1 MKLEKISFNYS
12 TEKLR
17 GIKVH
22 APEVYENLEL
32 YLSQNMDKIYT
43 KYVPKSTRL
52 YIEAVLSGEENIQG
66 KSTNKN
72 EK

>member
-22 APEVYENLEL
+22 SPDVYENLEAHL
-32 YLSQNMDKIYT
+32 AEGMEKIYRRH
-43 KYVPKSTRL
+43 VPKSTRM
-52 YIEAVLSGEENIQG
+52 YIEAMLAAEENVQG
-66 KSTNKN
+66 KGGSK
-72 EK
+72 

>member
-22 APEVYENLEL
+22 APEVYDNLESHL
-32 YLSQNMDKIYT
+32 AENMEKIYT
-43 KYVPKSTRL
+43 KYVPRSTRL
-52 YIEAVLSGEENIQG
+52 YIDAVLASEENVQG
-66 KSTNKN
+66 KGGNR
-72 EK
+72 

>member
-22 APEVYENLEL
+22 APEVYENLES
-32 YLSQNMDKIYT
+32 YLEEHMERIYV
-43 KYVPKSTRL
+43 KYVPKSTRI
-52 YIEAVLSGEENIQG
+52 YIDSVLSSE
-66 KSTNKN
+66 
-72 EK
+72 

>member
-22 APEVYENLEL
+22 APDVYENLESHL
-32 YLSQNMDKIYT
+32 AEGMEKIYR
-43 KYVPKSTRL
+43 KHVPKSTRL
-52 YIEAVLSGEENIQG
+52 YIDAVLVAEENVQG
-66 KSTNKN
+66 KGGNR
-72 EK
+72 

>member
-22 APEVYENLEL
+22 APDVYENLEK
-32 YLSQNMDKIYT
+32 YLSEGMEKIYQ
-43 KYVPKSTRL
+43 KYVPRSTRM
-52 YIEAVLSGEENIQG
+52 YIDAILAAEDNIQG
-66 KSTNKN
+66 KGGNK
-72 EK
+72 

>member
-22 APEVYENLEL
+22 APDVYENLEAHL
-32 YLSQNMDKIYT
+32 AEGMEKIYR
-43 KYVPKSTRL
+43 KHVPKSTRL
-52 YIEAVLSGEENIQG
+52 YIDAVLATEENAQG
-66 KSTNKN
+66 KVGNR
-72 EK
+72 

>member
-22 APEVYENLEL
+22 APDVYENIESHLAE
-32 YLSQNMDKIYT
+32 SMEKIYI
-43 KYVPKSTRL
+43 KYVPKATRQ
-52 YIEAVLSGEENIQG
+52 YIEAVLSSEESISLKGNS
-66 KSTNKN
+66 K
-72 EK
+72 

>member
-1 MKLEKISFNYS
+1 MKFEKISFNYS

-22 APEVYENLEL
+22 APDVYENLEVHL
-32 YLSQNMDKIYT
+32 AEGMEKIYR

-52 YIEAVLSGEENIQG
+52 YIDAVLAAEENAQG
-66 KSTNKN
+66 KGGNR
-72 EK
+72 